1 MQFYSLEKLINL
13 YDGYR
18 KVFKIDHYNLLLV
31 QINGNLYLLES
42 MCPHRGHPLS
52 ESDIFENKLRCPLH
66 GYEFAIPKG
75 DVIRQ
80 TEEPCRGLKT
90 YELIIAEKDVGVWL

>member
-13 YDGYR
+13 KDGYR

-31 QINGNLYLLES
+31 QINGDLHLLES

-52 ESDIFENKLRCPLH
+52 ESDIFDSKLRCPLH
-66 GYEFAIPKG
+66 GYEFSIPAG
-75 DVIRQ
+75 ELILQ
-80 TEEPCRGLKT
+80 TEELCRGLKT
-90 YELIIAEKDVGVWL
+90 YELCFQEKEVGVWL